1 MYTNNLY
8 NHHLEKIWKQQA
20 TKSVQLRIVNC
31 NFNHDTKKTFKNGIN
46 LHVHLFYHA
55 PLCIVAFI

>member
-1 MYTNNLY
+1 MHTNNLY

-20 TKSVQLRIVNC
+20 MKGVQLRIVNC
-31 NFNHDTKKTFKNGIN
+31 NFNRDTRKTFKNGIN
-46 LHVHLFYHA
+46 LDVHLFYHA